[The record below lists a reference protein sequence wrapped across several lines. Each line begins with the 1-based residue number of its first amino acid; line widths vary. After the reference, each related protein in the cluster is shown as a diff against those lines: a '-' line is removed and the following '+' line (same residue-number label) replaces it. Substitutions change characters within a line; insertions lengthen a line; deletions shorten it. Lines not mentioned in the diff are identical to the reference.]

1 MAPLGD
7 YTVPN
12 VNANRSKDMKDF
24 NAKTRRIL
32 ANKGIQL
39 IGIFA
44 IPDSKSSFANARRAY
59 RVNDNGTGRVWT
71 YHEVIDAAI

>member
-1 MAPLGD
+1 ME
-7 YTVPN
+7 
-12 VNANRSKDMKDF
+12 DF

-32 ANKGIQL
+32 ANKGIHL